1 MPSREPQIEDLIN
14 QLTNQIFG
22 PRSPQQS
29 VASVHTTNIFSALV
43 QAWLVLVQPV
53 LVLAYFPCGWRLA
66 GPRLESRRVGPAT
79 ASTAAR
85 ARHWAWIHA
94 EDTGDQPHFYSRE
107 MD

>member
-1 MPSREPQIEDLIN
+1 M
-14 QLTNQIFG
+14 
-22 PRSPQQS
+22 
-29 VASVHTTNIFSALV
+29 ASVHTTNIFSTLV

-66 GPRLESRRVGPAT
+66 GPSLESRRVGPAR

-94 EDTGDQPHFYSRE
+94 EDTGDQPTLLDPERWTEVWSCE
-107 MD
+107 EVMEAGLC